1 MLELDDAPTKEEL
14 SKAINDISSGKAP
27 GQDGIPAEVFKCGGN
42 QLLDNLH
49 QLLCRCWEE
58 GSVPQEIRDSTITT
72 QYKNKGDRSD
82 RNNYRGISLLCIAGK
97 LFARVA
103 LYRLQK
109 LAERVYPESQC
120 GFRSNRSTVD
130 RIFSLRQLQEKCKEQ
145 QQPLYIAFIDLT
157 KAFDF
162 VSRDGLFKILPLI
175 GCPPKLLSFIKS
187 FHDESR
193 GTVQY
198 DGSMSEAFEINS
210 GVKQGCVLAPTL
222 FDIFF
227 SVLLKHAFKSTEE
240 GILLRTRFDGKLFNP
255 ARLRAKTKVRKAI
268 LRDFLFADDA
278 ALVAHSAEM
287 LQCLLNQFSSACDAF
302 RLTISLKKTKVVCQG
317 NEASPTLTIKDTLE
331 VVPQFTY
338 LGCTTSNNAC
348 LDVELGKRIGKAAT
362 NMAKLSARVWENKK
376 LTTQTKVA
384 VYRACIVSTLLYGSD
399 FWTTYAGQEKR
410 LNTFHMRCL
419 RRILSISWTD
429 KVSNNEVLE
438 RADIPS
444 MFTLLRQRRLRWLG
458 HVH

>member
-1 MLELDDAPTKEEL
+1 M
-14 SKAINDISSGKAP
+14 
-27 GQDGIPAEVFKCGGN
+27 
-42 QLLDNLH
+42 
-49 QLLCRCWEE
+49 
-58 GSVPQEIRDSTITT
+58 
-72 QYKNKGDRSD
+72 
-82 RNNYRGISLLCIAGK
+82 
-97 LFARVA
+97 
-103 LYRLQK
+103 
-109 LAERVYPESQC
+109 
-120 GFRSNRSTVD
+120 
-130 RIFSLRQLQEKCKEQ
+130 
-145 QQPLYIAFIDLT
+145 
-157 KAFDF
+157 
-162 VSRDGLFKILPLI
+162 
-175 GCPPKLLSFIKS
+175 
-187 FHDESR
+187 
-193 GTVQY
+193 QY
-198 DGSMSEAFEINS
+198 DGSMSEAFDINS

-222 FDIFF
+222 FNIFF

-240 GILLRTRFDGKLFNP
+240 GILLRTHSDGKLFNP

-287 LQCLLNQFSSACDAF
+287 LQCLLNQFSRACEAF
-302 RLTISLKKTKVVCQG
+302 RLTISLKKKKVICQG
-317 NEASPTLTIKDTLE
+317 NEASPTLTIKDYTLE

-376 LTTQTKVA
+376 LTPQTKVA
-384 VYRACIVSTLLYGSD
+384 VYRACIVSTLLYGSES
-399 FWTTYAGQEKR
+399 WTTYAGQEKR

-458 HVH
+458 HVHRMKDGRIPKDLLYGELESGSRPVGRPKLRFKDVCKRDMLATGLPAGNWETHAADRGEWRSVCSRVLQVGETKLKAEADERRAKKKAAEKKTASAPAASDYICGRCDRVCHSRIGLLSHERNCWSQVR